1 MSLLKSGE
9 CFICMHDDDVCTRLA
24 NQNIYITNCKCDG
37 WVHMRCHEQWFLLNG
52 SCPIC
57 RLAKEEPK
65 KPDIKSLVKYII
77 TVLVGGAI
85 FIYFMS
91 DKHKS

>member
-9 CFICMHDDDVCTRLA
+9 CFICMHDDIVCTKLA
-24 NQNIYITNCKCDG
+24 NQNIYVTNCKCDG
-37 WVHMRCHEQWFLLNG
+37 WVHERCHEQWFLLNG

-57 RLAKEEPK
+57 RVSKEELK
-65 KPDIKSLVKYII
+65 QNDILSFVKYTI
-77 TVLVGGAI
+77 VALVVCALL
-85 FIYFMS
+85 IYFMS